1 MTGVSVPPRR
11 RRRLL
16 TSLGVV
22 LILAGVGFLG
32 YVAWQYFGTNVVSKH
47 AQKQIK
53 EQLVVE
59 WDNGIDGDAVGLL
72 RVPRF
77 GDDYEVPILEGFDD
91 DTLAK
96 GVGMYPD
103 GAAPGEIG
111 NVALAGHRVTHGE
124 PFRKFLEL
132 RAGDEVVIETRTHV
146 YTYKLEGNG
155 DAIKVDFTV
164 GWPLQA
170 VPDPDE
176 RGTAPTEA
184 KLTLLTCSELF
195 HTRDRNIVIGDLVD
209 TVEKKAPVTS
219 SSSGG

>member
-1 MTGVSVPPRR
+1 M
-11 RRRLL
+11 
-16 TSLGVV
+16 

-219 SSSGG
+219 SPSAG